1 MCIQYV
7 TSMLTYSKHIF
18 MPPVHKHIINIYV
31 HLHKN
36 AYIHIHTVNNFSG
49 FVFLPQLCS
58 CIGSRYCLK
67 KKAASSG
74 TTEAVTMREVEKH
87 AEEDI
92 AAEEPEPIY
101 EEFDPEVNEIE
112 PSPAVMPSSM
122 ASAVSSYTWKKDRGM
137 PHSERAQRDN
147 PYYPSPI
154 AHI

>member
-1 MCIQYV
+1 
-7 TSMLTYSKHIF
+7 
-18 MPPVHKHIINIYV
+18 MPPVHKHIIITYV

-67 KKAASSG
+67 KKTATSG

-101 EEFDPEVNEIE
+101 EEFDPAVNEIE

-122 ASAVSSYTWKKDRGM
+122 ASAVSSYTWKKDRHM
-137 PHSERAQRDN
+137 LQHERAQRDN

>member
-1 MCIQYV
+1 
-7 TSMLTYSKHIF
+7 
-18 MPPVHKHIINIYV
+18 MPPVHKHIINTYV

-67 KKAASSG
+67 KKAATSG

-101 EEFDPEVNEIE
+101 EEFDPAVNEIE
-112 PSPAVMPSSM
+112 PSPAVMPSSI
-122 ASAVSSYTWKKDRGM
+122 ASAVSSYTWKKDRHM
-137 PHSERAQRDN
+137 LQNERARRDN

-154 AHI
+154 API